1 MELKEYVYN
10 KLDEL
15 KIEYSVINHKAMFS
29 KEDTNFDD
37 FSNNIIIGKNLFLRN
52 KNKTKYYLIILP
64 LLKQVKLNELSLR
77 LEETRFSFANE
88 KELDN
93 YLKIS
98 PGSVSYLNI
107 ITAEKLGGNFKDI
120 SYIIDKDIIEGELVA
135 FHPSDNTASVVTK
148 PNILLTIFDKY
159 GLEYNI
165 IDL

>member
-1 MELKEYVYN
+1 MILKEYIYN

-15 KIEYSVINHKAMFS
+15 KIEYSIINHKAMFS
-29 KEDTNFDD
+29 INDTNFED
-37 FSNNIIIGKNLFLRN
+37 FTNNIIIGKNLFLRN

-64 LLKQVKLNELSLR
+64 LTKKINLEQLSEKLN
-77 LEETRFSFANE
+77 ETRFSFANE
-88 KELDN
+88 KELYN
-93 YLKIS
+93 YLKIL

-107 ITAEKLGGNFKDI
+107 ITAEKLGGSIKEVT
-120 SYIIDKDIIEGELVA
+120 YIVDKQLMESELVA

-148 PNILLTIFDKY
+148 PKVISTIFEEY